1 MLPCEI
7 AREQTAKLRQSE
19 TPAVVV
25 VRGLTQPARLDKVL
39 RAAYPQAGRQA
50 VQALITSGQVKVNGK
65 PVWLCSWLVANGDQL
80 ELSAEPPAKPQ
91 AFTAFDDTWIIA
103 EASDLIAVD
112 KPAGLLSE
120 PTRWTDAPSL
130 LSLATQRFGP
140 LTLFHRLDRDTSGLV
155 VLTRTPEMNRLL
167 DAAFKAGTVVK
178 EYLAVVA
185 LPNHLAEQGVIAV
198 PLGPHPKRHD
208 MMTVVER
215 GGQRAVTR
223 YEVIAEAGGRQW
235 VRLWPETGRT
245 HQLRV
250 HLAHLGAPILGD
262 RLYNPHFQAT
272 KRLMLHACCITL
284 PGSGAVPEQT
294 FTAPV
299 PAGFLALPARQ
310 PPG

>member
-1 MLPCEI
+1 M
-7 AREQTAKLRQSE
+7 
-19 TPAVVV
+19 
-25 VRGLTQPARLDKVL
+25 
-39 RAAYPQAGRQA
+39 
-50 VQALITSGQVKVNGK
+50 
-65 PVWLCSWLVANGDQL
+65 
-80 ELSAEPPAKPQ
+80 
-91 AFTAFDDTWIIA
+91 
-103 EASDLIAVD
+103 
-112 KPAGLLSE
+112 SE

-185 LPNHLAEQGVIAV
+185 LPNRLAEQGVIAV

-272 KRLMLHACCITL
+272 QRLMLHAL
-284 PGSGAVPEQT
+284 
-294 FTAPV
+294 
-299 PAGFLALPARQ
+299 LHYPARQ
-310 PPG
+310 RGRAGADLHGPSAGRLPGPAWEAATRLIVKLGDTGSTG